1 MSDIVVS
8 DPPMALARGRV
19 LAENHLIMM
28 ELLPALQKEKFSE
41 YRKLLVDCLEM
52 QARLLGIS
60 SHDDQFCYWFWAAA
74 LRFFGIWKTRPKR
87 PPSWPWPNKTCGKT

>member
-60 SHDDQFCYWFWAAA
+60 SHDD
-74 LRFFGIWKTRPKR
+74 LPNVEVELTVKR
-87 PPSWPWPNKTCGKT
+87 R